1 MLRASRT
8 NPGAPWQARPLRG
21 RAVTVRPWRR
31 HAGLHGLLPAL
42 ARWLCTLVLALTAT
56 ACASLPQDVQRRPS
70 QAFSDWQSTP
80 LGKTVARSAPDPAM
94 SGFHLVSSGE
104 DAYGTLITL
113 ADRATRSLDL
123 QYYIVAADESSREIL
138 RRVRAAAE
146 RGVRVRVLV
155 DDLNS
160 DGKDPAFL
168 RFARHRNIEVR
179 YFNPFPAG
187 RFSKVTR
194 FLTSLTDARRV
205 NRRMHNKAFI
215 ADNAIGMTGGRNIG
229 NAYFLRAPDTNF
241 LDLDVVVAGKAVRE
255 LSAAFDEYWNSEFAF
270 PVESIAR
277 EGPAPGPAGTAPGAE
292 SAEQKPGSAPEAA
305 LVDDAAERQA
315 EDRRLQERGLTAP
328 RRIDPAAS
336 YLARQ
341 LARHD
346 GRIALEWARASVL
359 VDDPSKVSPRK
370 LPDSD
375 DTLADE
381 LARMLRAARQEVILI
396 SPYFV
401 PGERGVQWLS
411 ELTARRVRVRILT
424 NSLAATDAPIVHVGY
439 KRYRE
444 DLLRAGIELHELKVR
459 LNRPQKAVGD
469 FGSSEASLHVKAAV
483 VDRTALFVG
492 SMNFDPRSLTQ
503 NTETGIIVRNARLAG
518 EVAQLFTG
526 AIGENSWRLRLAED
540 GSLRWVGGD
549 GPQAE
554 VLDSE
559 PDTSWKQRFWLDL
572 LGPFTPEELL

>member
-1 MLRASRT
+1 M
-8 NPGAPWQARPLRG
+8 
-21 RAVTVRPWRR
+21 
-31 HAGLHGLLPAL
+31 
-42 ARWLCTLVLALTAT
+42 LALTAT
-56 ACASLPQDVQRRPS
+56 ACASLPQDVQRPASRAFAEW
-70 QAFSDWQSTP
+70 QATP

-113 ADRATRSLDL
+113 ADHATRSLDL

-146 RGVRVRVLV
+146 RGVRVRLLV

-168 RFARHRNIEVR
+168 RFAQHRNIEVR

-194 FLTSLTDARRV
+194 FLSSLTDARRV
-205 NRRMHNKAFI
+205 NRRMHNKVFI
-215 ADNAIGMTGGRNIG
+215 ADNALAMTGGRNIG

-241 LDLDVVVAGKAVRE
+241 LDLDVVVAGKAVRQ
-255 LSAAFDEYWNSEFAF
+255 LSTAFDEYWNSEFAY
-270 PVESIAR
+270 PVESIAKD
-277 EGPAPGPAGTAPGAE
+277 GPAPGPAGTAPGAE
-292 SAEQKPGSAPEAA
+292 SAQKDPGRSPEQA
-305 LVDDAAERQA
+305 LVDEAAEQKA
-315 EDRRLQERGLTAP
+315 EDERLQQRGLTAP
-328 RRIDPAAS
+328 REIDPSTS

-341 LARHD
+341 LARKD
-346 GRIALEWARASVL
+346 GTIALEWARASVL
-359 VDDPSKVSPRK
+359 VDDPAKVSPK
-370 LPDSD
+370 NLPDSD

-381 LARMLRAARQEVILI
+381 LAAMLRAARKEVILI

-401 PGERGVQWLS
+401 PGERGVEWLS
-411 ELTARRVRVRILT
+411 GLTARGVKVRILT

-503 NTETGIIVRNARLAG
+503 NTETGIIVRNEKLAG
-518 EVAQLFTG
+518 EVAKLFLG
-526 AIGENSWRLRLAED
+526 AIGDNSWRLQLAED
-540 GSLRWVGGD
+540 GSLRWVGGPEPD
-549 GPQAE
+549 AE
-554 VLDSE
+554 VVDTE
-559 PDTSWKQRFWLDL
+559 PDTTWKQRIWLDL
-572 LGPFTPEELL
+572 LAPFTPEELL